1 MSYTDK
7 ELAHQTLVNYYALQ
21 DKTNADLLNAQANL
35 ERVRVSGDD
44 AKIVAAQDIFS
55 RTMMN
60 SSKLM
65 SLIFK
70 AQKAYNEFATA
81 TVVAAVPAA
90 AVPAAATV
98 VAAVPAA
105 AAK

>member
-1 MSYTDK
+1 
-7 ELAHQTLVNYYALQ
+7 
-21 DKTNADLLNAQANL
+21 
-35 ERVRVSGDD
+35 
-44 AKIVAAQDIFS
+44 
-55 RTMMN
+55 MN

-81 TVVAAVPAA
+81 TVVV
-90 AVPAAATV
+90 
-98 VAAVPAA
+98 AVPAA